1 MTLPAQP
8 VAVRVPHPGV
18 VIVLMALVGAALLKL
33 PMCAGPGVS
42 VTWLDALFLS
52 VAASCTTGLSVR
64 EPATSLSPWG
74 LAVLISLSQIGAIVT
89 LALGDWALS
98 DNPSRGVRWRRTIA
112 LVLGIQAIAALA
124 MIPLWPGDVSWQ
136 QRVGQSVFLAI
147 SALCNVG
154 FSPMP
159 GSMETL
165 RYSAIAHLIVVPLI
179 VVGGLGLP
187 VITALWN
194 GLRGG
199 SGYAQAT
206 TSALPQRARL
216 ALAATLGLYLLGTI
230 AITLGQLA
238 PQIYPMLK
246 LGIEG
251 RNPPPPLSAA
261 LVGGTIADASFL
273 SIASRSTGFMTV
285 PVDQLHPSTRWVLV
299 PLMFI
304 GGVPGSVAGGVG
316 VTTILVLLMAARA
329 AGRSADPTAPRHDS
343 SLSNS
348 AALRAA
354 LRIVLSQVLL
364 IVLAT
369 WLLTLSEPF
378 PLEKL
383 LFETVSA
390 ASSAGLSLGITGSLT
405 SAGKVVLILTMI
417 LGRCIPLAVLIRSIT
432 NERS

>member
-1 MTLPAQP
+1 MTLPAQS

-18 VIVLMALVGAALLKL
+18 VIVLMALVGTALLKL
-33 PMCAGPGVS
+33 PICAGPGVS
-42 VTWLDALFLS
+42 VTWLDAVFLS

-136 QRVGQSVFLAI
+136 QRISQSVFLAV

-179 VVGGLGLP
+179 LIGSLGLP

-194 GLRGG
+194 ALRGG
-199 SGYAQAT
+199 TGHAQAT

-251 RNPPPPLSAA
+251 RNPPPAMSAA
-261 LVGGTIADASFL
+261 LVGGAIADASFL
-273 SIASRSTGFMTV
+273 SIASRPTGFMTV
-285 PVDQLHPSTRWVLV
+285 PVDQLQPSTRWVLV

-304 GGVPGSVAGGVG
+304 GGVPGSAAGGVG
-316 VTTILVLLMAARA
+316 VTTILVLLMAARGA
-329 AGRSADPTAPRHDS
+329 SQSNNPTAPRHDS
-343 SLSNS
+343 SSNS
-348 AALRAA
+348 TALRAA
-354 LRIVLSQVLL
+354 IRIVLSQTLL
-364 IVLAT
+364 ILLAT

>member
-1 MTLPAQP
+1 MTLPAQI
-8 VAVRVPHPGV
+8 VAVRVPHPAV
-18 VIVLMALVGAALLKL
+18 VIVLMTLVGAAFLKL

-42 VTWLDALFLS
+42 VSWLDALFLS
-52 VAASCTTGLSVR
+52 TAASCTTGLSVR
-64 EPATSLSPWG
+64 EPATSLSSLG

-98 DNPSRGVRWRRTIA
+98 EDTSKGVRWRRTIA
-112 LVLGIQAIAALA
+112 MVLGIEALAALV
-124 MIPLWPGDVSWQ
+124 MIPLWPSDVSWL
-136 QRVGQSVFLAI
+136 QRVGQSVFLSI

-154 FSPMP
+154 FSPLP

-165 RYSAIAHLIVVPLI
+165 RYSAITHLIVVPLI
-179 VVGGLGLP
+179 MVGGLGLP
-187 VITALWN
+187 VITAISN
-194 GLRGG
+194 ALRGARHAG
-199 SGYAQAT
+199 T
-206 TSALPQRARL
+206 TDHTLPQRAQL
-216 ALAATLGLYLLGTI
+216 ALAATLGLYLLGTV

-251 RNPPPPLSAA
+251 RNPPPPMSAA
-261 LVGGTIADASFL
+261 LVGGAIADASFL
-273 SIASRSTGFMTV
+273 SVASRSTGFMAV
-285 PVDQLHPSTRWVLV
+285 PIDQLQPSTRWVLV

-304 GGVPGSVAGGVG
+304 GGVPGSAAGGVG
-316 VTTILVLLMAARA
+316 VTTILVLLMAARGA
-329 AGRSADPTAPRHDS
+329 SQSNNPTATRHDS
-343 SLSNS
+343 SSNNT
-348 AALRAA
+348 ALRAS
-354 LRIVLSQVLL
+354 LRIILSQTLL

-417 LGRCIPLAVLIRSIT
+417 LGRCVPLAVLIRSTT